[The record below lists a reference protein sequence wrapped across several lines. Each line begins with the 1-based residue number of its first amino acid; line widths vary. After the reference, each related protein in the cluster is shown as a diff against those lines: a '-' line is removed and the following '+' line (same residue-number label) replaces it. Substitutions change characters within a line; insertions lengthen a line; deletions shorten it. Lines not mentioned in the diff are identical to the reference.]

1 MGDPKKQRK
10 KYEKPGHPWQ
20 KDRLQEELVFVG
32 QYGLKNKKEVW
43 KHRTAIAR
51 LRSRARGLLALSLE
65 ERAILEEQ
73 LIARVQRLGLL
84 HEGATLDNI
93 LSLTTQ
99 DMLER
104 RLQTL
109 VYQKQLAKTPYQA
122 RQLIN
127 HRHIAIGDQII
138 TAPGYIVPVSDEGK
152 IGYAPRSPY
161 DDSEHPIRMDIA
173 SSKQA
178 KTSKEAKR

>member
-51 LRSRARGLLALSLE
+51 LRSRARSLLGLSLE
-65 ERAILEEQ
+65 ERAIQEEQ
-73 LIARVQRLGLL
+73 LIAKSERLGLL
-84 HEGATLDNI
+84 NKGATLDNI

-122 RQLIN
+122 RQLIA
-127 HRHIAIGDQII
+127 HRHIAIDDQIV
-138 TAPGYIVPVSDEGK
+138 TAPGYIVPVDKEDK
-152 IGYAPRSPY
+152 IGYAPRSPC
-161 DDSEHPIRMDIA
+161 DDSEHPLRMGIA
-173 SSKQA
+173 SSKKA
-178 KTSKEAKR
+178 ETSKGGKS

>member
-1 MGDPKKQRK
+1 MGDPKKQKK

-32 QYGLKNKKEVW
+32 QYGLKNKKEIW
-43 KHRTAIAR
+43 KHRTAIAG
-51 LRSRARGLLALSLE
+51 LRSRARSLLGLSPE
-65 ERAILEEQ
+65 ERAIQEKQ
-73 LIARVQRLGLL
+73 LLAKAQRQGLL
-84 HEGATLDNI
+84 REGATLDNI

-109 VYQKQLAKTPYQA
+109 VYQKKLAKTPYQA
-122 RQLIN
+122 RQLIV
-127 HRHIAIGDQII
+127 HRHIAIGGQII
-138 TAPGYIVPVSDEGK
+138 TVPGYIVSTGEDDK

-161 DDSEHPIRMDIA
+161 SDSDHPIRLSIA
-173 SSKQA
+173 SSEQVKN
-178 KTSKEAKR
+178 SKKSK